1 MNVALFGGTFDPLH
15 NGHLTA
21 ARAALADRRFQL
33 DRILFVPT
41 DIPPHKQNDPLT
53 PYEHRFAMVAAALDE
68 AKEPRLVASRLE
80 APESDKP
87 GTPRYSIN
95 TVRKFKQTLNPDDQL
110 YFMLGIDSFLDIAKW
125 REPEA
130 LLAECRFIVVSRPG
144 YSMGNAL
151 ASLPHIPEA
160 ANILLLDNVQADV
173 SSTAIRKA
181 ARVGTGLE
189 KLVPAAVAR
198 YIHVHGLYR
207 SFTFVD

>member
-1 MNVALFGGTFDPLH
+1 M
-15 NGHLTA
+15 
-21 ARAALADRRFQL
+21 
-33 DRILFVPT
+33 
-41 DIPPHKQNDPLT
+41 
-53 PYEHRFAMVAAALDE
+53 
-68 AKEPRLVASRLE
+68 
-80 APESDKP
+80 
-87 GTPRYSIN
+87 
-95 TVRKFKQTLNPDDQL
+95 RKFKQTLGPEDQL
-110 YFMLGIDSFLDIAKW
+110 YFMLGIDSFQDIAKW

-151 ASLPHIPEA
+151 AALPHVPEA
-160 ANILLLDNVQADV
+160 ANVKLLEGVEADV